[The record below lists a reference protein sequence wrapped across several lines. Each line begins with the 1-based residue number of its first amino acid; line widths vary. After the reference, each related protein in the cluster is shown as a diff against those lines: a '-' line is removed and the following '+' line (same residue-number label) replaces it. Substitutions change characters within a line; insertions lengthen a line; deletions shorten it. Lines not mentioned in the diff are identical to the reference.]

1 MFDQVNQVIKEKVRP
16 KLLNHYGD
24 IELIKIENGVVD
36 VKLLGACSGCPSAKF
51 TIEEIVQAEIQKE
64 IPEIKK
70 VELVHEVSKD
80 LLDMAKK
87 MLNHAR

>member
-24 IELIKIENGVVD
+24 IELIKIENDVVD

-64 IPEIKK
+64 IPQIKK

-87 MLNHAR
+87 MLNHSR